1 MRSVLHSLFAVNALW
16 EFSKTG
22 KINQPLDVKFN
33 HQLLSH
39 IWRSHWSALL
49 SSYTYSPTLKLYQ
62 GQFMCNIILS
72 AFPSKVESHFR
83 SVLIK
88 KKKHLRGLSVRSVC
102 TGTGVHTNLHHG
114 LYRVCLHFYQS
125 EGTRW
130 VSPFR
135 ELTLKNCI
143 QGNAHSCTQQIHC
156 RFKFLYVKFLSCSAE
171 DFETLATFSG
181 FVECCDAV
189 FAMKR
194 VDYKTSSDLLRAFRV
209 VDNGWISISDTAV
222 S

>member
-1 MRSVLHSLFAVNALW
+1 MRSVLHSLFAVNVLW

-125 EGTRW
+125 ERHEMSFSFQRVNPEKLHTGKCT
-130 VSPFR
+130 F
-135 ELTLKNCI
+135 LHTTDTL
-143 QGNAHSCTQQIHC
+143 QI
-156 RFKFLYVKFLSCSAE
+156 
-171 DFETLATFSG
+171 
-181 FVECCDAV
+181 
-189 FAMKR
+189 
-194 VDYKTSSDLLRAFRV
+194 
-209 VDNGWISISDTAV
+209 
-222 S
+222 